1 MRAQITDNERCKAL
15 IVELLG
21 LPEMANLL
29 GHYEKKISAMAQTI
43 APAQSQLNMD
53 SSSIADSIGMS
64 SSQSQPNSM
73 FTTATW
79 AQQLQNDSAELD
91 DFNDDIGID
100 PAGLNFPPR

>member
-21 LPEMANLL
+21 LPEMANVL
-29 GHYEKKISAMAQTI
+29 GQYEKKLSAMAAQTI

-53 SSSIADSIGMS
+53 SSISDSIGLG
-64 SSQSQPNSM
+64 SSQSQSQSG
-73 FTTATW
+73 FTTSTW
-79 AQQLQNDSAELD
+79 LQQLGEDSADVD

-100 PAGLNFPPR
+100 PAGLNFPR